1 MGRMMRGP
9 AAENAMSALRQ
20 DAPGEWQRIGQVLIG
35 AGLVAF
41 GARRGGVLG
50 ALALAYGIERLSPL
64 ALGGVS
70 LSRLLLSA
78 ARTSAA
84 PQSRHFGD
92 GTRDGVD
99 EASWESFPASDPPG
113 RGVG

>member
-1 MGRMMRGP
+1 MGTMMRG
-9 AAENAMSALRQ
+9 AEAENAMAALSSEQ
-20 DAPGEWQRIGQVLIG
+20 PGEWQRVGQLLLG

-41 GARRGGVLG
+41 GARRGGIIGV
-50 ALALAYGIERLSPL
+50 LALAYGVERLSPF

-70 LSRLLLSA
+70 LSRLLLNA
-78 ARTSAA
+78 ARTPAA
-84 PQSRHFGD
+84 PPSRRFGD
-92 GTRDGVD
+92 GTRDCVD

>member
-1 MGRMMRGP
+1 M
-9 AAENAMSALRQ
+9 AALRNA
-20 DAPGEWQRIGQVLIG
+20 APDDWQRIGQVLIG
-35 AGLVAF
+35 AGLIAF

-50 ALALAYGIERLSPL
+50 ALAFAYGIERLSPL

-70 LSRLLLSA
+70 LSRMLLNA
-78 ARTSAA
+78 ARTAA
-84 PQSRHFGD
+84 PPPSRRFGD
-92 GTRDGVD
+92 GERDCVD

>member
-1 MGRMMRGP
+1 M
-9 AAENAMSALRQ
+9 AALRREVP
-20 DAPGEWQRIGQVLIG
+20 PGEWQRVGQVLFG

-50 ALALAYGIERLSPL
+50 ALALAYGIDRLSAL

-70 LSRLLLSA
+70 LSRLLLSM
-78 ARTSAA
+78 ARTAA
-84 PQSRHFGD
+84 PPQSRRFGD
-92 GTRDGVD
+92 GTRDCVD

>member
-1 MGRMMRGP
+1 MGTMMRGA
-9 AAENAMSALRQ
+9 AAENAMAALRREL
-20 DAPGEWQRIGQVLIG
+20 PGEWQRVGQVLLG

-50 ALALAYGIERLSPL
+50 ALALAYGIDRLSPL
-64 ALGGVS
+64 ALGGVT
-70 LSRLLLSA
+70 LSRLLLGLARSSA
-78 ARTSAA
+78 L
-84 PQSRHFGD
+84 PQSRRFGD
-92 GTRDGVD
+92 GTRDCVD

>member
-1 MGRMMRGP
+1 MGTMMRGE
-9 AAENAMSALRQ
+9 AAENAMAALRPE
-20 DAPGEWQRIGQVLIG
+20 ASAEWKRMGELLFG

-41 GARRGGVLG
+41 GARRGGILG
-50 ALALAYGIERLSPL
+50 LVALAYGIERLSPF

-70 LSRLLLSA
+70 LSRLLINA
-78 ARTSAA
+78 TRTPGPD
-84 PQSRHFGD
+84 PQRFGD
-92 GTRDGVD
+92 GTRDCVD